1 VPTLLRNASFV
12 LEHYVDAAFIRL
24 ARTTQPLPERAQVV
38 HALDACRVA
47 FGARA
52 LEQLSILVDWRLAP
66 LAPEAEDHVV
76 PEVEKFAAPFARKA
90 LLLLGAAGDERAAEA
105 WVATQFQLFF
115 DEDQA
120 IAYVSAPSD

>member
-12 LEHYVDAAFIRL
+12 LEHYVDPAFIRL
-24 ARTTQPLPERAQVV
+24 GRTTQALPDHAQVV
-38 HALDACRVA
+38 QSLEACSVA

-52 LEQLSILVDWRLAP
+52 PEQLGILVDWRLAP
-66 LAPEAEDHVV
+66 LSPEAEDHVIQ
-76 PEVEKFAAPFARKA
+76 EVEKFAAPFARKA

-105 WVATQFQLFF
+105 WSATQFQLFF

-120 IAYVSAPSD
+120 IAYVTAA